1 MNTIMAFAFVLQA
14 ESSAVARAGGGLDTF
29 ALFFMLI
36 SMASVIALM
45 VWCFWRILSDQEHFD
60 PDGTGPARSPV
71 QHDVE

>member
-1 MNTIMAFAFVLQA
+1 MTTIMALAFILQA
-14 ESSAVARAGGGLDTF
+14 ESSAVARAEGGLDTF

-36 SMASVIALM
+36 SMASVVSLM
-45 VWCFWRILSDQEHFD
+45 IWCFWRILGDQQHFD